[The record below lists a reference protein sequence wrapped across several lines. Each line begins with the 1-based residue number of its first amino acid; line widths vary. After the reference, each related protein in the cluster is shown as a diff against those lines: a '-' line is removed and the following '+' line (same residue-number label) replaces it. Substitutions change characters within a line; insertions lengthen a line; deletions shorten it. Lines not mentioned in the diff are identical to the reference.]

1 MSSHA
6 TCTMHSRHF
15 VPLTAK
21 RGSVATGD
29 GYKLPQTYAIIC
41 KIKSPRPVKAASC
54 ATGKDLPHTRCACLT
69 RSTLLRSGTGT
80 RRSLDCGLPVA
91 WGLQASSE
99 VDRCMRGLLLATLV
113 SISKHVQCLA
123 GIESVLIG
131 KTYRLPRLHQ
141 RQADTGNSSRFGL
154 LLVEGIDCCDVRST
168 PGLIAKRMCDVSVM
182 IDDTCST
189 REAPANPANI
199 VASDCIRTCVSA
211 RHDISAGLLLVRQT
225 QWLVAKPCHADNR
238 SLLHAGQTRRCRTFF
253 ASSAST
259 KRAIFLQ
266 LDA

>member
-1 MSSHA
+1 
-6 TCTMHSRHF
+6 
-15 VPLTAK
+15 
-21 RGSVATGD
+21 
-29 GYKLPQTYAIIC
+29 
-41 KIKSPRPVKAASC
+41 
-54 ATGKDLPHTRCACLT
+54 
-69 RSTLLRSGTGT
+69 
-80 RRSLDCGLPVA
+80 
-91 WGLQASSE
+91 
-99 VDRCMRGLLLATLV
+99 MRGLLLAILV
-113 SISKHVQCLA
+113 SILKHVQCLA

-131 KTYRLPRLHQ
+131 KTYRPPRLHQ

-225 QWLVAKPCHADNR
+225 QWLVSKQCHADIR
-238 SLLHAGQTRRCRTFF
+238 SLLHAGPPSRGSTFF

-259 KRAIFLQ
+259 KRAICLQ